1 MRAVSFL
8 AAQGV
13 IWASLST
20 AQSANTSSSVP
31 TLTTEGASNPEGTGS
46 ASVRTTISL
55 PPLYSCQYSTWTY
68 TAPVGPKTLGFYVSG
83 TQTWIEQ
90 YRLPSVYD
98 ERTNGTFTWLC
109 DLPAGLSV
117 AAMFYV
123 VQDGASGTNGAQA
136 STVDALINAGSSGTS
151 CLGTNDPSSQG
162 GILSL
167 ASSLDPSFSHTADGS
182 QASNAVANGSG
193 NDDGGSAPI
202 GAIVGGVV
210 GGVVGIGI
218 IAALLFYLRHKHNQA
233 AYMASDGLSVYSG
246 TTEKRSSQHHSRYGT
261 GPGSTSGIVPPPAG
275 TYYATDE
282 HGNVHL
288 LMGYPGEGIGQTPY
302 VPPVSEAPMSPAPKT
317 TAPPGMLPEPMD
329 ESSTSAPTPVPVTA
343 PTTPLQAPGS
353 TASPAP
359 PASSFQPVTEREGYL
374 GHQGLDDPSSFSP
387 KRNR

>member
-8 AAQGV
+8 AAQAV
-13 IWASLST
+13 IWALLSD
-20 AQSANTSSSVP
+20 AQSSNTASSVP
-31 TLTTEGASNPEGTGS
+31 SSTTAGASNPEGTGS

-55 PPLYSCQYSTWTY
+55 PPLYSCQYSTWT
-68 TAPVGPKTLGFYVSG
+68 
-83 TQTWIEQ
+83 
-90 YRLPSVYD
+90 LPSVYD

-167 ASSLDPSFSHTADGS
+167 ASSLDPSFSYTADGS
-182 QASNAVANGSG
+182 QASNGASNGSG
-193 NDDGGSAPI
+193 DEDDGGAPI

-210 GGVVGIGI
+210 GGVVGIGV

-329 ESSTSAPTPVPVTA
+329 ESSTSAPTPVPVITA

-359 PASSFQPVTEREGYL
+359 PASSFHPVTEREGFF